1 MIGVIVLVVHVRHVH
16 TIAPPPHPSAA
27 ASACRPPSSS
37 PSADHHS
44 RHPVTKTI
52 DRAAIVNMPN
62 RHRRA
67 PPNHGRKIPPPTVG
81 LDTDPCDAAATVS
94 AETMRALYPRW
105 RSRNFRVVC
114 VAHDKPL
121 RPTGQLK
128 LICATDHREL
138 VRLGRVQRP
147 GVVLI
152 PVLATGSCGFWAYPR
167 IRASDVPCNS
177 RTASPEPARAPP
189 NQ

>member
-67 PPNHGRKIPPPTVG
+67 PPNHGRKIPPPTAQMSSSWPVG
-81 LDTDPCDAAATVS
+81 
-94 AETMRALYPRW
+94 
-105 RSRNFRVVC
+105 RSG
-114 VAHDKPL
+114 L
-121 RPTGQLK
+121 S
-128 LICATDHREL
+128 CATQTTLKFRE
-138 VRLGRVQRP
+138 RQR
-147 GVVLI
+147 G
-152 PVLATGSCGFWAYPR
+152 
-167 IRASDVPCNS
+167 
-177 RTASPEPARAPP
+177 
-189 NQ
+189 